1 MYLCTC
7 EGVVFVCVRVRVWCV
22 FVYVY
27 GCVYI
32 CMSVD
37 IVHVYLCMCEGVV
50 CICVCVSVRCV
61 FVYV

>member
-1 MYLCTC
+1 MYLCSC
-7 EGVVFVCVRVRVWCV
+7 EGVVCICV

-27 GCVYI
+27 GCIYM
-32 CMSVD
+32 CMSVG

-50 CICVCVSVRCV
+50 CICIRVRVWCV